1 MFWFKIKCIQKIYLE
16 EILTCFYKKK
26 KGIEK
31 SSGIIGWN

>member
-1 MFWFKIKCIQKIYLE
+1 MYSEVYLE